1 MTEGF
6 VCFFLFSTCL
16 RNLEEKF
23 GNQPILS
30 LRGEIVRFKKML
42 LLEFVIML
50 VSEVSALS

>member
-50 VSEVSALS
+50 VSEVSAL